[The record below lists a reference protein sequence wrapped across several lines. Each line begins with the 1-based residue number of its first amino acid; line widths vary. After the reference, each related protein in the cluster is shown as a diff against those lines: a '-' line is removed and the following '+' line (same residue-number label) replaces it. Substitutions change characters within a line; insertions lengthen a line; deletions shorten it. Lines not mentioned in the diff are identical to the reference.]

1 MQRASCGTTA
11 GNAKVTAGSCECP
24 GQAETGNR
32 ERERERER
40 LGNVPLRPRHPGRPP
55 QLTRDTEG
63 FRDPSDERERTL

>member
-1 MQRASCGTTA
+1 MARQLVMPRSQLAAVSARARPRLGI
-11 GNAKVTAGSCECP
+11 
-24 GQAETGNR
+24 